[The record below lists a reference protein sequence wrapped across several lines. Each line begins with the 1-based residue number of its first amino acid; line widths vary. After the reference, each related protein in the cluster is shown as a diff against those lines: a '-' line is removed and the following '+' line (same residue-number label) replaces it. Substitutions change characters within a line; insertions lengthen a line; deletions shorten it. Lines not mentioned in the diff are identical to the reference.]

1 MTLLLKIL
9 NFYIYSSL
17 HIGIAAVALI
27 YQTCH
32 VVGLTINW
40 YYASFVFC
48 ATVFIYCAHR
58 AIGIQRMPDW
68 LNEGRFAI
76 IKEYKSH
83 IQIYALLG
91 LLGCAVLFFF
101 LPFRVMVLLVLP
113 SLFSVAYVLPI
124 FKNKFRL
131 RDFNYIKIF
140 LIALVWAYITATI
153 PMCFESSNL
162 EILTIIMI
170 SLERAVFVFA
180 ITIPFDIRD
189 YEIDEE
195 SNVTTLAHKLGKEGA
210 KKLSIVMIFAALLI
224 DFTLRSNG
232 FILDTHYFALL
243 CFYVILI
250 FIIIYSVKYK
260 SDYLYSG
267 ILDGTMILSPLMVYF
282 MS

>member
-58 AIGIQRMPDW
+58 TIGIQRMPDW

-250 FIIIYSVKYK
+250 FIIIYGVKYK

>member
-27 YQTCH
+27 YQTCQ
-32 VVGLTINW
+32 VFGLTING
-40 YYASFVFC
+40 YYASFSFC
-48 ATVFIYCAHR
+48 ATIFIYCAHR
-58 AIGIQRMPDW
+58 TIGIQRMPDW

-76 IKEYKSH
+76 IKKYKSH

-91 LLGCAVLFFF
+91 LLGCGILFFF
-101 LPFRVMVLLVLP
+101 LPFRVMVLLVIP

-140 LIALVWAYITATI
+140 LIAIVWAYITATI
-153 PMCFESSNL
+153 PLCFESTDVDL
-162 EILTIIMI
+162 LTIAMV
-170 SLERAVFVFA
+170 SLERALFIFA

-195 SNVTTLAHKLGKEGA
+195 SKVTTLAHKLGKEGA
-210 KKLSIVMIFAALLI
+210 RKLSIVLIFSALLI
-224 DFTLRSNG
+224 NFTLRSNG
-232 FILDTHYFALL
+232 ILLDTHYFALL
-243 CFYVILI
+243 CFYVSLI
-250 FIIIYSVKYK
+250 FIIIYTVKYK
-260 SDYLYSG
+260 SDYMYSG